1 MFVSN
6 TIVVLFQ
13 HEINVCVVVDD
24 FVLFCCLPNK
34 ANLINRR
41 SLDKTNQNVIGASF
55 QWPTYIPIGSWSF
68 LSYCC
73 SGIRTV
79 GFCIFLLLAVW
90 PHLTKATAKPS
101 VLHPIITHSSRTV
114 VLAQLVERS
123 LKSPRFESSQWPN
136 FYWTLIYCQLNWKDE
151 NKQKRGREIMFNLL
165 VCEFEDF
172 YELLFIFHVIG
183 ESNTQTNEF

>member
-1 MFVSN
+1 MAQNFAVDYRSIIYGEKSLRKHLNFGQMAVITPRRVLWNWPMGSMFVSN

-90 PHLTKATAKPS
+90 PHLAKATAKPS
-101 VLHPIITHSSRTV
+101 LLHHIITHSSRAV

-136 FYWTLIYCQLNWKDE
+136 FYWT
-151 NKQKRGREIMFNLL
+151 
-165 VCEFEDF
+165 
-172 YELLFIFHVIG
+172 
-183 ESNTQTNEF
+183 